1 MLFRSIMRPRRRALA
16 LHAKRDQP
24 MRRPVLLRVH
34 ENLTANEFWFLQVH
48 EKPQAGFDWVVLRR
62 KIGAIERITHF
73 QTKRVARS
81 KPAWFNPKLC
91 SFFEHEVPKLYRV
104 AGAKEYFDAVFA
116 RVTRPRHRDWHSIEL
131 KIDNPTPLVLRLS
144 KLEGLDSPYVR
155 MLIDHE
161 GRLKEL
167 LQLIVGFQ
175 DRINEQNY
183 KEILSE
189 LLGRFPTIYADL
201 GEDGLR
207 QLVADDDIPF

>member
-1 MLFRSIMRPRRRALA
+1 VPLIRISQLNAAQLKDREVALSIL
-16 LHAKRDQP
+16 
-24 MRRPVLLRVH
+24 
-34 ENLTANEFWFLQVH
+34 
-48 EKPQAGFDWVVLRR
+48 
-62 KIGAIERITHF
+62 
-73 QTKRVARS
+73 
-81 KPAWFNPKLC
+81 KPANFSPTDDERLLEQGLAMATLVSLGRSNG
-91 SFFEHEVPKLYRV
+91 SFEVI
-104 AGAKEYFDAVFA
+104 
-116 RVTRPRHRDWHSIEL
+116 IEL